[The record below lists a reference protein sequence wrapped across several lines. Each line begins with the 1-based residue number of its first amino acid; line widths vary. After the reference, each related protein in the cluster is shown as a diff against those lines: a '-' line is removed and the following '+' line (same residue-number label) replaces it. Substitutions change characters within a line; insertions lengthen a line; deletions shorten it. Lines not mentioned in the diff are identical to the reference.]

1 MTRFLKR
8 NKEMKVFITIEET
21 ISDTFEIEENSVD
34 KAVET
39 AKSKYNS
46 GEFIVESGNV
56 TNRMIYG
63 REETPRRVQNG
74 LSFKRR
80 ESPET

>member
-63 REETPRRVQNG
+63 REENSEEGTEWIK
-74 LSFKRR
+74 F
-80 ESPET
+80 